1 MSAWTD
7 FREVPQLPRFSLR
20 IWQELLDGGQSFRWN
35 RVPSH
40 GDCVTW
46 QGLWA
51 RHAARIRISND
62 GACAVSFLQL
72 HGASFSDSVAALQ
85 SYLGQSTDWVA
96 VDNALPWRSDKALAV
111 AMAQFQGLRLL
122 KQPFGEALLG
132 FLCSSTKQIPQI
144 KLICEQ
150 LAARFG
156 EALGE
161 GLHTL
166 PDWPRLANVS
176 ESALRECGLGYRA
189 KYIAGTAACLA
200 AQPDLLRQMETLPYA
215 EAKALLLQLPGVGE
229 KIADCVLLFGAGRFE
244 AFPVDTWM
252 LKIMATAYGLADW
265 SPQQVA
271 HFGRIHF
278 GPYAGL
284 AQQYLFSSVRMEQ
297 SRPSI

>member
-1 MSAWTD
+1 MAAWTD

-20 IWQELLDGGQSFRWN
+20 VWQELLDGGQSFRWN
-35 RVPSH
+35 RIPSH

-51 RHAARIRISND
+51 RYAVRIRVNHE
-62 GACAVSFLQL
+62 GACAVSFWQTPS
-72 HGASFSDSVAALQ
+72 ASFSDSVAALQ

-96 VDNALPWRSDKALAV
+96 VGDALPWRSDKALAV

-122 KQPFGEALLG
+122 KQPFSEALLG

-189 KYIAGTAACLA
+189 KYIAGASACLA
-200 AQPDLLRQMETLPYA
+200 AQPVLLRQMETLPYA

-229 KIADCVLLFGAGRFE
+229 KIADCVLLFGAGRLE

-252 LKIMATAYGLADW
+252 LKIMASAYGLEGWPPA
-265 SPQQVA
+265 QIA
-271 HFGRIHF
+271 LFGRAHF

-284 AQQYLFSSVRMEQ
+284 AQQYLFSYARGK
-297 SRPSI
+297 